1 CIQLST
7 YSFYS
12 KMRHMRSSI
21 ENCCYP
27 HVLVVWVKMNTE
39 QIQDYLTELSDQYIR
54 EKPSS
59 RAEEIENTRKL
70 LTKTEEKTR
79 YIIFF
84 IKCNYIDVDLVQPIV
99 AQILALYYRAGTF
112 RQYALQYIPTFI
124 ELYLVA
130 SSKKQY
136 KSVAVFET
144 FFLAIYNEEILEPTP
159 SNAYAKKIEE
169 VRIPSI
175 RFPSIYHD
183 PSKLNTV
190 PEITTLKTGNSP
202 TVHSTVRLG
211 PYPTMERLTAE
222 NKFLI
227 LSRIMRSVNS
237 SLSFLSSDVVGS
249 SISHASIV
257 ICLSGFS
264 VPESDLRVNILPSNT
279 PSQVIEDYS
288 KKPRIFASSQLL
300 LELVSGVYLA
310 LYNGSPD
317 VSLRALDALHQRAQ
331 YEFLPDLLLMT
342 NSIRNSLIEGNE
354 SSERREEFMFGR
366 AVKDKSKRREL
377 VTNASL
383 RMKRLPD
390 DIPVMEVKEKEHSA
404 IDEFVEGMDHMKKK
418 LQSHAHRLKHR
429 RKSTS
434 TDEEFELQPIR
445 EDSVIDESGNGT
457 NERIEK
463 SERGTFARE
472 GIRHADSLSSSARS
486 VDC

>member
-1 CIQLST
+1 
-7 YSFYS
+7 
-12 KMRHMRSSI
+12 
-21 ENCCYP
+21 
-27 HVLVVWVKMNTE
+27 MNSE
-39 QIQDYLTELSDQYIR
+39 QIQDYLTELSEQLIR

-59 RAEEIENTRKL
+59 RNEEIEDTRKL

-79 YIIFF
+79 YILFH
-84 IKCNYIDVDLVQPIV
+84 IKHNYIDVDLVQPIV
-99 AQILALYYRAGTF
+99 AQILALYYRAGAF

-136 KSVAVFET
+136 KSVSVFET

-237 SLSFLSSDVVGS
+237 SLAFLSSDVVGS

-279 PSQVIEDYS
+279 PSQIIEDLS
-288 KKPRIFASSQLL
+288 KKARIMVSSQLL
-300 LELVSGVYLA
+300 VELVSGVYLA
-310 LYNGSPD
+310 LYNGSAD
-317 VSLRALDALHQRAQ
+317 IALRALDALHQRAQ
-331 YEFLPDLLLMT
+331 YEFLPHILL
-342 NSIRNSLIEGNE
+342 
-354 SSERREEFMFGR
+354 
-366 AVKDKSKRREL
+366 DKTKRREL

-404 IDEFVEGMDHMKKK
+404 LDEFVEGVDHMKKK
-418 LQSHAHRLKHR
+418 LQSHAHRLKHHR
-429 RKSTS
+429 RKSNS
-434 TDEEFELQPIR
+434 TDEEIELQPIR
-445 EDSVIDESGNGT
+445 EDSVIEESTT
-457 NERIEK
+457 NDRLEK
-463 SERGTFARE
+463 SERGAFVRE
-472 GIRHADSLSSSARS
+472 GIRHADSISSSARS

>member
-1 CIQLST
+1 FQCLIA
-7 YSFYS
+7 
-12 KMRHMRSSI
+12 
-21 ENCCYP
+21 
-27 HVLVVWVKMNTE
+27 WVTMNSE
-39 QIQDYLTELSDQYIR
+39 QIQDYLTELSEQLLR

-59 RAEEIENTRKL
+59 RKEEIEDTRKL
-70 LTKTEEKTR
+70 LTRTEKNTR
-79 YIIFF
+79 CILFH
-84 IKCNYIDVDLVQPIV
+84 IKHNYVDVDLVQPIV
-99 AQILALYYRAGTF
+99 AQILALYYRAGAF
-112 RQYALQYIPTFI
+112 RQYALQYIPTFV

-136 KSVAVFET
+136 KSLSVFET

-169 VRIPSI
+169 IRIPSI

-190 PEITTLKTGNSP
+190 PEITTLKPGNSP
-202 TVHSTVRLG
+202 TVQSTVRLG
-211 PYPTMERLTAE
+211 PYPTMERLNAE

-237 SLSFLSSDVVGS
+237 SLAFLSSDVVGS
-249 SISHASIV
+249 SIAHASII

-279 PSQVIEDYS
+279 PSEIIEDVS
-288 KKPRIFASSQLL
+288 KKARIMVSSQLL

-310 LYNGSPD
+310 LYNGSAEMA
-317 VSLRALDALHQRAQ
+317 LRALDAIHQRAQ
-331 YEFLPDLLLMT
+331 YEFLPHILLMT
-342 NSIRNSLIEGNE
+342 NSIRNSLMEGGH
-354 SSERREEFMFGR
+354 SGERREEFMLGR
-366 AVKDKSKRREL
+366 AKDKTKRREL

-404 IDEFVEGMDHMKKK
+404 LEEFVEGVDHMKKK
-418 LQSHAHRLKHR
+418 LQSHAHRLKHHR

-434 TDEEFELQPIR
+434 TDEEIELQPIR
-445 EDSVIDESGNGT
+445 EDSVIEESGNGT
-457 NERIEK
+457 NDRLEK

-472 GIRHADSLSSSARS
+472 GIRHADSISSSARS

>member
-1 CIQLST
+1 MSEEVEM
-7 YSFYS
+7 
-12 KMRHMRSSI
+12 KWNRSDR
-21 ENCCYP
+21 
-27 HVLVVWVKMNTE
+27 T
-39 QIQDYLTELSDQYIR
+39 
-54 EKPSS
+54 KPSS
-59 RAEEIENTRKL
+59 RNEEIEDTRKL

-79 YIIFF
+79 YILFH
-84 IKCNYIDVDLVQPIV
+84 IKHNYIDVDLVQPIV
-99 AQILALYYRAGTF
+99 AQILALYYRAGAF

-136 KSVAVFET
+136 KSVSVFET
-144 FFLAIYNEEILEPTP
+144 FFLAIYNEEILDPTP

-222 NKFLI
+222 NNFLI

-237 SLSFLSSDVVGS
+237 SLAFLSSDVVGS
-249 SISHASIV
+249 SICHASIV

-279 PSQVIEDYS
+279 PSQIIEDLS
-288 KKPRIFASSQLL
+288 KKARIMVSSQLL
-300 LELVSGVYLA
+300 VELVSGVYLA
-310 LYNGSPD
+310 LYNGSAD
-317 VSLRALDALHQRAQ
+317 IALRALDALHQRAQ
-331 YEFLPDLLLMT
+331 YEFLPHILLMT
-342 NSIRNSLIEGNE
+342 NAIRNSLIEGSHSN
-354 SSERREEFMFGR
+354 ERREEFVLGR
-366 AVKDKSKRREL
+366 VVKDKTKRREL

-404 IDEFVEGMDHMKKK
+404 LDEFVEGVDHMKKK
-418 LQSHAHRLKHR
+418 LQSHAHRLKHHR
-429 RKSTS
+429 RKSNS
-434 TDEEFELQPIR
+434 TDEEIELQPIR
-445 EDSVIDESGNGT
+445 EDSVIEESTT
-457 NERIEK
+457 NDRLEK
-463 SERGTFARE
+463 SERN
-472 GIRHADSLSSSARS
+472 
-486 VDC
+486 